1 MSSKKKPY
9 VNRILDIL
17 KAMNETKTNGDGVRS
32 KDVFFAV
39 VYFAL
44 SLPLSK
50 GDSGPKGIKG
60 YPGIPGLP
68 VSIQT
73 VSLFIFYFMPTMQD
87 VF

>member
-1 MSSKKKPY
+1 MKQKQMGMECVARMY
-9 VNRILDIL
+9 
-17 KAMNETKTNGDGVRS
+17 
-32 KDVFFAV
+32 FFAV